1 MSLTRVYGYTGAG
14 FNCKEGLGRDPLLTR
29 QSDSFGI
36 PRIEKNRKKKKR
48 SFYKLE
54 TEGNF
59 LNLLKG
65 FYTR

>member
-1 MSLTRVYGYTGAG
+1 MTRVYGYTGAG

-48 SFYKLE
+48 KGMGRLE
-54 TEGNF
+54 EQDCYGEI
-59 LNLLKG
+59 
-65 FYTR
+65 